1 MGRLSRGWPLAA
13 ARRAGGAAT
22 PDARGA
28 AANEAAVRGVPRVAL
43 KRARRLLGPAAVA
56 TLLLTPTPA
65 TGAARTITMSGAS
78 PARAVVADL
87 AYFYR
92 REHADAPRFSI
103 VGGGTGTGIADAA
116 RGIVDAGLSGRA
128 LTADDPRGLRFTPLA
143 VSAICLVTNPA
154 NPVPN
159 FTHAQVQAL
168 AAGTISSWAGVPGA
182 AGDAPVARVGFDVT
196 SAARAV
202 FLSSFVDLGTPLAP
216 ATTFTASAQVRDYV
230 AATPAAFGYVD
241 LEFARR
247 LHAVPYEGVPCTRAT
262 VADGTYPGRRV
273 LGFVTRGR
281 PKAPLARFLRWVA
294 TDATARRVITTRYVV
309 P

>member
-1 MGRLSRGWPLAA
+1 MDRL
-13 ARRAGGAAT
+13 RRAAGA
-22 PDARGA
+22 G
-28 AANEAAVRGVPRVAL
+28 AVRVFL

-56 TLLLTPTPA
+56 TLLLTPAPA

-78 PARAVVADL
+78 PAQAVVADL

-92 REHADAPRFSI
+92 REQRDAPRFSI

-128 LTADDPRGLRFTPLA
+128 LTADDPPGLVFTPLA
-143 VSAICLVTNPA
+143 LSAICLVTNPA
-154 NPVPN
+154 NRVPN

-168 AAGTISSWAGVPGA
+168 AAGTITSWLEVPGA
-182 AGDAPVARVGFDVT
+182 QGSAPVARVAFDVT

-202 FLSSFVDLGTPLAP
+202 FLSTFVDLATPLAP
-216 ATTFTASAQVRDYV
+216 ATTFTASSQVRDFV

-247 LHAVPYEGVPCTRAT
+247 LHAVPYEGIPCTRAT
-262 VADGTYPGRRV
+262 IKDGTYPARRT

-281 PKAPLARFLRWVA
+281 PRAALARFLRWID
-294 TDATARRVITTRYVV
+294 TDATAHRVIASRYVT

>member
-1 MGRLSRGWPLAA
+1 MGR
-13 ARRAGGAAT
+13 
-22 PDARGA
+22 
-28 AANEAAVRGVPRVAL
+28 L

-56 TLLLTPTPA
+56 TLLLTPAPA
-65 TGAARTITMSGAS
+65 PGAARTITMSGAS
-78 PARAVVADL
+78 PAQAVVADL

-92 REHADAPRFSI
+92 RENRDAPRFSL
-103 VGGGTGTGIADAA
+103 VGGGTGIGIADAA

-128 LTADDPRGLRFTPLA
+128 LTADDPPGLTFTPLA
-143 VSAICLVTNPA
+143 LSAICLVTNAA

-159 FTHAQVQAL
+159 FTHAQVQGL
-168 AAGTISSWAGVPGA
+168 AAGTITSWAEIPGA
-182 AGDAPVARVGFDVT
+182 AGAAPVERVAFDVT

-202 FLSSFVDLGTPLAP
+202 FLASFVDLNTPLAP
-216 ATTFTASAQVRDYV
+216 AVTFTASAQVRDFV

-262 VADGTYPGRRV
+262 VKSGAYPARRT

-281 PKAPLARFLRWVA
+281 PRGELARFLAWIKR
-294 TDATARRVITTRYVV
+294 DATARRVIASRYVA